1 MHTFGT
7 AGTDDFSL
15 YADSIPHSN
24 SVYFEAVIT
33 VFMFLFGVNFKLYF
47 FLVIREFTPVVRG
60 SEFRACLGIAAG
72 SILLVALNIL
82 PLYRGLSQAYC
93 HASFQVVSVM
103 TTTGYATADFG
114 LWLTFSR
121 MILFFLMVVEA
132 MAGSTGG
139 SVKVVRILVV
149 FRALK
154 LNIQKLAHPQKV
166 EALTLGGKP
175 VSREE
180 ITKTFAF
187 FSFWFVLIAICK
199 ILVALDGQNFE
210 STITAA
216 YTCIGN
222 VGPGFGICG
231 PTGSFAS
238 FSAFSRLVL
247 SFAMPAGRLEIYPVL
262 ILILPLLSVLWAAKP
277 GHRAER
283 REEQTEGSDISS
295 RASDSR

>member
-1 MHTFGT
+1 MLVLLLAGLPKTSKQAMHLMRAEAPGPSISKLVPRLSTSAMILYGLYLFLSVLEFCFLFFGGMPLSDALVHTFDT
-7 AGTDDFSL
+7 AGTGGFSL

-33 VFMFLFGVNFKLYF
+33 VFMFLFGVNFNLYF

-82 PLYRGLSQAYC
+82 PLYRGLSQAFC

-114 LWLTFSR
+114 LWPTFSR
-121 MILFFLMVVEA
+121 MILFCLMVVEA

-166 EALTLGGKP
+166 EALTLG
-175 VSREE
+175 
-180 ITKTFAF
+180 
-187 FSFWFVLIAICK
+187 ICR
-199 ILVALDGQNFE
+199 
-210 STITAA
+210 
-216 YTCIGN
+216 C
-222 VGPGFGICG
+222 
-231 PTGSFAS
+231 
-238 FSAFSRLVL
+238 
-247 SFAMPAGRLEIYPVL
+247 
-262 ILILPLLSVLWAAKP
+262 
-277 GHRAER
+277 
-283 REEQTEGSDISS
+283 
-295 RASDSR
+295 